1 MLNARHNLRKG
12 TLMRTTTTHATE
24 NEGVAPMS
32 QVGNSE
38 AAILNRIV
46 RPDQPTFSAEA
57 AHGILALDFNQADK
71 ERMHQLSAKARE
83 GTLTPEE
90 QAALNNYERVG
101 HLINILQ
108 SKARLSLKNG
118 GRPGGK
124 GKAR

>member
-1 MLNARHNLRKG
+1 MLDPRHNLRKG
-12 TLMRTTTTHATE
+12 TLMTTTTHATE

-32 QVGNSE
+32 QVSNSE

-46 RPDQPTFSAEA
+46 QPDQPTFSAEA

-108 SKARLSLKNG
+108 SKARLSLKTG
-118 GRPGGK
+118 GRPSGK